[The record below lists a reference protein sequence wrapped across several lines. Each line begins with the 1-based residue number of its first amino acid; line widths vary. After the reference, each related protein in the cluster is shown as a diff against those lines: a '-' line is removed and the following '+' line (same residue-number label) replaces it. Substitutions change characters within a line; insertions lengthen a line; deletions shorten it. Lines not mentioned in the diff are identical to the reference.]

1 MKKIINPWIERE
13 VLNGN
18 IGSKEAIIMA
28 KIDEAWFNSLRN
40 SSPDV
45 FKDLQ
50 LNLFPEPYIGN
61 PKAQIYL
68 LNGNPGFHK
77 EDEFFVGKKYFQDA
91 IKDTLEHKYQ
101 NQNCGDFLYL
111 DNDLDNS
118 FKNHPGYI
126 WWTRHLKSLKKA
138 NNNKFPK
145 VFNIEFF
152 PYHSENLDN
161 LKKYFKST
169 IKTSASNWHP
179 DWPSFEYTRFLVE
192 EAIEDK
198 NKIFVVMRL
207 KEYWYQAIPKLKNY
221 DNVIELTNPQSV
233 YITKKNVRFFV
244 EVKARSKS
252 NWEKLINNA

>member
-126 WWTRHLKSLKKA
+126 WWTGHLRKLKEEIRPC
-138 NNNKFPK
+138 PK

-152 PYHSENLDN
+152 PYHSKTLDN
-161 LKKYFKST
+161 LKKHFKS
-169 IKTSASNWHP
+169 P
-179 DWPSFEYTRFLVE
+179 YWPSFEYTRSLVLK
-192 EAIEDK
+192 AIEEE
-198 NKIFVVMRL
+198 KIIVVMRL
-207 KEYWYQAIPKLKNY
+207 KKYWYGAVPGLEGYK
-221 DNVIELTNPQSV
+221 NVIELKNPQSV
-233 YITKKNVRFFV
+233 YITKKNVQFGV
-244 EVKARSKS
+244 EAEALCKAT
-252 NWEKLINNA
+252 WGELIKKCMI